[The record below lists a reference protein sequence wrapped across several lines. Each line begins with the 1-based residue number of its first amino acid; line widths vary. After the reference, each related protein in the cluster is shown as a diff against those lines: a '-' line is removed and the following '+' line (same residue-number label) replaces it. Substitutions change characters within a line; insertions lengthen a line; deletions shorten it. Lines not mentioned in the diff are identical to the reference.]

1 MSRDEQFQVIM
12 PIHGGYGFSRG
23 STPSQPEQ
31 NMNARCKH
39 MHVQG
44 GYRTRTHDVTIHC
57 QGSSPTA
64 PANHASPRPR
74 GDVKQARRPFL

>member
-1 MSRDEQFQVIM
+1 MNNLKSLCQSM
-12 PIHGGYGFSRG
+12 GYMDSVGECC
-23 STPSQPEQ
+23 PSQREQ

-39 MHVQG
+39 MLVQG

-57 QGSSPTA
+57 QGSSPIA

-74 GDVKQARRPFL
+74 GDVKQARPPFFVK